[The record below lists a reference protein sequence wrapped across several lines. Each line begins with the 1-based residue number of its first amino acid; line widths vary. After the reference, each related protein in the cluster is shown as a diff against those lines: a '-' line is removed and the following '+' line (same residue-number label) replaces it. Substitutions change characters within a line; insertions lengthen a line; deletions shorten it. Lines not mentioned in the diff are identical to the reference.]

1 MSQRH
6 AHLAL
11 IRSQHDYP
19 DSVHRP
25 GFVDI
30 STFIRSFWQTVPN
43 VGHSSGTQMR
53 EKLAQNSQQEYL
65 SIRVFFLRPGL
76 GFICWPF
83 NGASSL
89 LAVFCFVIFGW
100 LYQITKH

>member
-30 STFIRSFWQTVPN
+30 STFIRSFWQMVPN

-65 SIRVFFLRPGL
+65 SIRVFFCCAPDSASFVGHLMAHPR
-76 GFICWPF
+76 CWP
-83 NGASSL
+83 
-89 LAVFCFVIFGW
+89 CFVIFGW